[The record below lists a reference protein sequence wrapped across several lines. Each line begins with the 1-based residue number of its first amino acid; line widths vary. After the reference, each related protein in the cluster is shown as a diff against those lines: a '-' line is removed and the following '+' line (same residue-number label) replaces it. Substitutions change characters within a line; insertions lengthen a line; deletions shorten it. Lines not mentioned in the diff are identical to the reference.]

1 MHNTAVVRA
10 PVVKAPVVCSI
21 AGSQAITG
29 ARNRAHDILEE
40 VSALEPERKSMSRRD
55 AAQKWLDKKIEYGI
69 YPPESVLLEQTYSDG
84 EYELF
89 DLDTGSDVPV
99 MGGLMCILVDSQ
111 GEVHPVSSSPS
122 DELFDVVMD
131 MLPDE

>member
-1 MHNTAVVRA
+1 
-10 PVVKAPVVCSI
+10 
-21 AGSQAITG
+21 
-29 ARNRAHDILEE
+29 
-40 VSALEPERKSMSRRD
+40 MSRRD

-69 YPPESVLLEQTYSDG
+69 YPPESVLLEQTYSDD

>member
-1 MHNTAVVRA
+1 
-10 PVVKAPVVCSI
+10 
-21 AGSQAITG
+21 
-29 ARNRAHDILEE
+29 
-40 VSALEPERKSMSRRD
+40 MSRRD

-69 YPPESVLLEQTYSDG
+69 YPPETVLLEQTYSDG

-89 DLDTGSDVPV
+89 DWDTGSDVPV